1 MRAAVAPSPLT
12 RRQLVD
18 EYFIENRTKVLD
30 VAAFLDRLD
39 RAEGGESDIRMEA
52 FAEALQVLCGRG
64 PARLQAIQMI
74 FSDPTKEP
82 RERLDQK
89 SASGAYDRWR
99 EETC

>member
-1 MRAAVAPSPLT
+1 MKTAVAPSPLT

-39 RAEGGESDIRMEA
+39 RAGGGEPDFRMEA
-52 FAEALQVLCGRG
+52 FGEALHVLCGRG

-82 RERLDQK
+82 RESLDQK

-99 EETC
+99 EETR